1 MASYLQVGE
10 QKITE
15 ENLLN
20 LLAGKQMLIPLAKE
34 LILDSALADIQ
45 CTEAEKT
52 SARQQF
58 AMQMGVNLE
67 DSQQLET
74 WLSRNYL
81 KASQLQERIER
92 VVKIEKFKQETWEN
106 QLESYF
112 LKRKRQLDK
121 IMYSL
126 IRTKNAGTAQELY
139 FRIND
144 DGKDFAQIARE
155 FSEGAEANTG
165 GLIGPVELNVPH
177 PQIAQALATAQPGK
191 VLPPMR
197 VGEWVVI
204 LRLEKYLSAQLDQN
218 MKRRLLD
225 ELFEQWLQEKLQR
238 EINFHRED

>member
-10 QKITE
+10 QKISE

-34 LILDSALADIQ
+34 LILDSALTDIQ

-58 AMQMGVNLE
+58 AMQMGINLE
-67 DSQQLET
+67 DSQQLEK
-74 WLSRNYL
+74 WLNRNYL
-81 KASQLQERIER
+81 NSSQLQERIER
-92 VVKIEKFKQETWEN
+92 VVKIEKFKQQTWES

-112 LKRKRQLDK
+112 LQRKRQLDK

-144 DGKDFAQIARE
+144 DGKDFAHIARE

-177 PQIAQALATAQPGK
+177 PQIAQVLATAQPGK

-225 ELFEQWLQEKLQR
+225 ELFEQWLQEKLQKETNFYR
-238 EINFHRED
+238 EE